1 MMTLEQSI
9 QLIISKQKEY
19 FYKGNTR
26 NVQGRYDQLEKLYL
40 TIKKNERAIMDAL
53 KTDLNKSEFEAYST
67 EIGILLEEIQFSK
80 KNLKKWAAPKKVKTA
95 LTHIGTTGKIVPE
108 PFGTALIIAPWNYPF
123 QLALSPLAGA
133 IAAGNTAVL
142 KPSEF
147 APNVSNLL
155 KDLVEEIY
163 PPELVTVI
171 EGGIETNQMLLAQK
185 FDTIFFTGSVPVG
198 KIVMKAASEHL
209 TPVTLELGGKS
220 PCIVH
225 KDANLELS
233 AKRIAFGKFTNA
245 GQTCIAPDYLLI
257 DKEIKAEFLIMLKRE
272 INEMFGTNPLQNE
285 NFSRMISK
293 KHFDR
298 LIQFLSDG
306 KVIIGGAADPE
317 TLKIAPT
324 ILDGV
329 NADANVMQEEIFGP
343 ILPVM
348 DYSNLDEVISFIQDR
363 PKPLALYLFTSSK
376 QTEQQVIQHV
386 SFGGGCINDTLM
398 HIATPHLPF
407 GGVGESGMGNYHGKY
422 SFDAFSHYKSVLH
435 QTTKFDFSF
444 RYPHAKNGLKWIRR
458 LLK

>member
-1 MMTLEQSI
+1 M
-9 QLIISKQKEY
+9 
-19 FYKGNTR
+19 
-26 NVQGRYDQLEKLYL
+26 
-40 TIKKNERAIMDAL
+40 
-53 KTDLNKSEFEAYST
+53 
-67 EIGILLEEIQFSK
+67 
-80 KNLKKWAAPKKVKTA
+80 
-95 LTHIGTTGKIVPE
+95 
-108 PFGTALIIAPWNYPF
+108 
-123 QLALSPLAGA
+123 
-133 IAAGNTAVL
+133 L

-209 TPVTLELGGKS
+209 KPVTLELGGKS

-225 KDANLELS
+225 KDADLELS

-306 KVIIGGAADPE
+306 KVIIGVAADPE

-376 QTEQQVIQHV
+376 QTELQVIQHV

-422 SFDAFSHYKSVLH
+422 SFDAISHYKSVLH

-444 RYPHAKNGLKWIRR
+444 RYPHAKNGLKWIRK

>member
-1 MMTLEQSI
+1 MNTQEQI
-9 QLIISKQKEY
+9 QALLSNQRAY
-19 FYKGNTR
+19 FLKGNTR
-26 NVQGRYDQLEKLYL
+26 SVQGRCNQLEKLRL

-53 KTDLNKSEFEAYST
+53 KKDLNKSEFEAYST
-67 EIGILLEEIQFSK
+67 EIGILLEEISFSQ

-95 LTHIGTTGKIVPE
+95 MTHIGTTGKIVPE

-123 QLALSPLAGA
+123 QLALSPLIGA

-147 APNVSNLL
+147 ATNVSKLL
-155 KDLVEEIY
+155 KDLVEETF
-163 PPELVTVI
+163 PSELVAVI
-171 EGGIETNQMLLAQK
+171 EGGIETNQVLLAKK
-185 FDTIFFTGSVPVG
+185 FDVIFFTGSVPVG
-198 KIVMKAASEHL
+198 KIVMEAASKHL

-225 KDANLELS
+225 KDADLKLS

-245 GQTCIAPDYLLI
+245 GQTCIAPDYLLVHS
-257 DKEIKAEFLIMLKRE
+257 EIKKEFLSLLQAE
-272 INEMFGTNPLQNE
+272 VTEMFSEDPLLNE
-285 NFSRMISK
+285 NYSRMISE

-298 LIQFLSDG
+298 LTEFFSDG
-306 KVIIGGAADPE
+306 KAIFGGKADRDS
-317 TLKIAPT
+317 LKIAPT
-324 ILDGV
+324 ILDEV
-329 NADANVMQEEIFGP
+329 NADAAVMQEEIFGP
-343 ILPVM
+343 IFPVM
-348 DYSNLDEVISFIQDR
+348 EYTDLDQAITFIQDR

-376 QTEQQVIQHV
+376 QTEQQIIGQV

-422 SFDAFSHYKSVLH
+422 SFEAFSHYKSVLH

-444 RYPHAKNGLKWIRR
+444 RYPHAKNGLKLIRK

>member
-9 QLIISKQKEY
+9 QSIISNQRDY

-26 NVQGRYDQLEKLYL
+26 NVQERYDQLQKLYL
-40 TIKKNERAIMDAL
+40 TIKKNERAVMDAL
-53 KTDLNKSEFEAYST
+53 KKDLNKSEFEAYST

-95 LTHIGTTGKIVPE
+95 LTHIGTAGKIVPE

-123 QLALSPLAGA
+123 QLALSPLVGA

-147 APNVSNLL
+147 APNVSKLL
-155 KDLVEEIY
+155 KKLVEETF
-163 PPELVTVI
+163 PPELVTVV
-171 EGGIETNQMLLAQK
+171 EGGIETNQMLLTQK

-198 KIVMKAASEHL
+198 KLVMKAASEHL

-225 KDANLELS
+225 KDADLKLS

-257 DKEIKAEFLIMLKRE
+257 HKDIKAEFLEMLKHE
-272 INEMFGTNPLQNE
+272 ITEMFGSNPLQNE
-285 NFSRMISK
+285 NYSRMISE
-293 KHFDR
+293 KHFAR
-298 LIQFLSDG
+298 LNQFFQDG
-306 KVIIGGAADPE
+306 EAILGGASDPE

-324 ILDGV
+324 ILDRV
-329 NADANVMQEEIFGP
+329 DANTNVMQEEIFGP

-376 QTEQQVIQHV
+376 QTEQQIIQHV

-422 SFDAFSHYKSVLH
+422 SFEAFSHYKSVLH

-444 RYPHAKNGLKWIRR
+444 RYPHAKNGLKLIKK

>member
-1 MMTLEQSI
+1 MNTQEQI
-9 QLIISKQKEY
+9 QALLSNQRAY
-19 FYKGNTR
+19 FLKGNTR
-26 NVQGRYDQLEKLYL
+26 SVQGRCNQLEKLRL

-53 KTDLNKSEFEAYST
+53 KKDINKSEFEAYST
-67 EIGILLEEIQFSK
+67 EIGILLEEISFSQ

-95 LTHIGTTGKIVPE
+95 MTHIGTTGKIVPE

-123 QLALSPLAGA
+123 QLALSPLIGA

-147 APNVSNLL
+147 APNVSKLL
-155 KDLVEEIY
+155 KDLVEETF
-163 PPELVTVI
+163 PSELVAVI
-171 EGGIETNQMLLAQK
+171 EGGIETNQVLLAKK
-185 FDTIFFTGSVPVG
+185 FDVIFFTGSVPVG
-198 KIVMKAASEHL
+198 KIVMEAASKHL

-225 KDANLELS
+225 KDADLKLS

-245 GQTCIAPDYLLI
+245 GQTCIAPDYLLVHS
-257 DKEIKAEFLIMLKRE
+257 EIKKEFLSLLQAE
-272 INEMFGTNPLQNE
+272 VTEMFSEDPLLNE
-285 NFSRMISK
+285 NYSRMISE

-298 LIQFLSDG
+298 LTEFFSDG
-306 KVIIGGAADPE
+306 KAIFGGKADRDS
-317 TLKIAPT
+317 LKIAPT
-324 ILDGV
+324 ILDEV
-329 NADANVMQEEIFGP
+329 NADAAVMQEEIFGP
-343 ILPVM
+343 IFPVM
-348 DYSNLDEVISFIQDR
+348 EYTDLDQTITFIQDR

-376 QTEQQVIQHV
+376 QTEQQIIGQV

-422 SFDAFSHYKSVLH
+422 SFEAFSHYKSVLH

-444 RYPHAKNGLKWIRR
+444 RYPHAKNGLKLIRK

>member
-1 MMTLEQSI
+1 MTLEQSI

>member
-1 MMTLEQSI
+1 MTAQEQI
-9 QLIISKQKEY
+9 QALLFNQRAY
-19 FYKGNTR
+19 FLSGNTR
-26 NVQGRYDQLEKLYL
+26 SVQGRYDQLGKLSL
-40 TIKKNERAIMDAL
+40 AIKKKERAIMDAL
-53 KTDLNKSEFEAYST
+53 NKDLNKSEFEAYST
-67 EIGILLEEIQFSK
+67 EIGILLEEISFSQ

-95 LTHIGTTGKIVPE
+95 MTHIGTTGKIVPE

-123 QLALSPLAGA
+123 QLAISPLVGA

-147 APNVSNLL
+147 APNVSSLL
-155 KDLVEEIY
+155 KDLVEEIF
-163 PPELVTVI
+163 PSELVAVV
-171 EGGIETNQMLLAQK
+171 EGGIETNQLLLDQK

-198 KIVMKAASEHL
+198 KIVMEAASKHL

-225 KDANLELS
+225 KDADLKLS

-245 GQTCIAPDYLLI
+245 GQTCIAPDYLLVHS
-257 DKEIKAEFLIMLKRE
+257 DVKKEFLSLLQAE
-272 INEMFGTNPLQNE
+272 ITEMFSENPLLNE
-285 NFSRMISK
+285 NYSRMISE
-293 KHFDR
+293 KHFER
-298 LIQFLSDG
+298 LTEFFSDG
-306 KVIIGGAADPE
+306 KAILGGTADRNS
-317 TLKIAPT
+317 LKIAPT
-324 ILDGV
+324 ILDEV
-329 NADANVMQEEIFGP
+329 KADAAVMQEEIFGP

-348 DYSNLDEVISFIQDR
+348 EYADLDEAITFIQAR
-363 PKPLALYLFTSSK
+363 PKPLALYLFTASK
-376 QTEQQVIQHV
+376 QTEQQIIGQV

-422 SFDAFSHYKSVLH
+422 SFEAFSHYKSVLH

-444 RYPHAKNGLKWIRR
+444 RYPNAKNGLKLIRR

>member
-1 MMTLEQSI
+1 MTLEQSI

-225 KDANLELS
+225 KDADLELS